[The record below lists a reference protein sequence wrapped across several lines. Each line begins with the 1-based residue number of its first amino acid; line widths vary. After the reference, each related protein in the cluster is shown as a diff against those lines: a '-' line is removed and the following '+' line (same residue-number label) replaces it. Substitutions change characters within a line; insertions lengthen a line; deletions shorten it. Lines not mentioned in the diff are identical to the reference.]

1 MSRRRVGTSGGIEA
15 KTNIDLYILGDIV
28 DGGFDQTIEGRLNDL
43 GHDVEIS
50 GIDNNAKVQFFTA
63 K

>member
-1 MSRRRVGTSGGIEA
+1 MFEGEKENEA
-15 KTNIDLYILGDIV
+15 ASALYIDIV
-28 DGGFDQTIEGRLNDL
+28 DGGLDQTIEARLNDL

-50 GIDNNAKVQFFTA
+50 GIDNDAKVQFFTA